1 MRAGSQELGESM
13 KEKEVEPNRDDLIA
27 LPGRAGLIYVARVGG
42 KSNGEESI
50 SWKVLDTDNV

>member
-1 MRAGSQELGESM
+1 M
-13 KEKEVEPNRDDLIA
+13 KEKDVETSGDDLIA

-42 KSNGEESI
+42 QPNGKESI